1 MSAENFDLK
10 EMRCIA
16 GLFWSSYRRFP
27 DRPAL
32 SVDGK
37 TLSYRDL
44 ASMAAG
50 FAVTLDEVDA
60 TQQVGVIAYRTAT
73 AYAGIL
79 GILASGRTYVALN
92 PKFPHERNQT
102 IAEFAELKHIICDP
116 EYLALEF
123 DNYKANQDEPAFITI
138 DDADLK
144 KSIAGIPC
152 RVAAPIGGQPFEM
165 AALASEAPAYI
176 MFTSGTT
183 GKPKGVPITND
194 NVLAYVNNVLA
205 LAPLDEHDRFS
216 QTFDLTFDLSV
227 HDMFVCWAV
236 GACLCVVPDRA
247 VMAPAKFIREQN
259 LTVWFSVPST
269 IGFMHKLRTLK
280 PNSFP
285 TLRCSWFCG
294 EALPAQSARLWCE
307 AAPNSFV
314 ENLYGPTEATIAF
327 TNYRWRG
334 DELDKS
340 LAGGYVPIGRPM
352 GDLEAVIIN
361 DDNKLAPPGES
372 GELHL
377 GGNQLTP
384 GYWQEPEKSALA
396 FINQAFPEKTSS
408 RWYRTG
414 DLAKQND
421 EGNLEFIGRVDSQV
435 KILGYRVE
443 LGEIE
448 RVVRLVCQSELVA
461 AVAWPRVGASASG
474 VVAFVCGTNL
484 DVSTIINA
492 CEKSLPPYMVPKMI
506 YSIEQFPLNANGKI
520 DRGQLE
526 QRLAEG

>member
-1 MSAENFDLK
+1 MNAEKFNVTNISS
-10 EMRCIA
+10 IA
-16 GLFWSSYRRFP
+16 ELFWNSYKRFP
-27 DRPAL
+27 HRPAL
-32 SVDGK
+32 SVDGNV
-37 TLSYRDL
+37 LSYHDL
-44 ASMAAG
+44 ACKAIGVAK
-50 FAVTLDEVDA
+50 VLDEIGA
-60 TQQVGVIAYRTAT
+60 PQQVGVIAYRTAT

-79 GILASGRTYVALN
+79 GIVASGRTYVALN
-92 PKFPHERNQT
+92 PKFPQKRNQT
-102 IAEFAELKHIICDP
+102 IAAFAELRHIVCEP
-116 EYLALEF
+116 EYLASEVEKYACNETNADF
-123 DNYKANQDEPAFITI
+123 VTI
-138 DDADLK
+138 CCNDSRK
-144 KSIAGIPC
+144 IGKGIPYLNA
-152 RVAAPIGGQPFEM
+152 VPIEDETFEVTQ
-165 AALASEAPAYI
+165 LKPETPAYI

-183 GKPKGVPITND
+183 GNPKGVPITHN
-194 NVLAYVNNVLA
+194 NVLAYVSNVRA
-205 LAPLDEHDRFS
+205 LTHLDEHDRFS

-227 HDMFVCWAV
+227 HDMFVCWAI

-247 VMAPAKFIREQN
+247 VMAPAKFIREQE

-294 EALPAQSARLWCE
+294 EALPAQSARLWCD

-327 TNYRWRG
+327 TNYRWQG
-334 DELDKS
+334 NELDGS

-352 GDLEAVIIN
+352 GDLETAIIS
-361 DDNKLAPPGES
+361 DDDTLAPQGVA

-377 GGNQLTP
+377 GGNQLSP
-384 GYWQEPEKSALA
+384 GYWREPEKSARA
-396 FINQAFPEKTSS
+396 FVDRTYAGKSCS

-414 DLAKQND
+414 DLAKQNSNG
-421 EGNLEFIGRVDSQV
+421 ELEFIGRLDSQV

-461 AVAWPRVGASASG
+461 AVAWPRDGASASG
-474 VVAFVCGTNL
+474 VVAFVCGNIT
-484 DVSTIINA
+484 DIPATIRE
-492 CEKSLPPYMVPKMI
+492 CEKSLPPYMVPKVI
-506 YSIEQFPLNANGKI
+506 YPIEEFPLNANGKI

-526 QRLAEG
+526 RKLAEE